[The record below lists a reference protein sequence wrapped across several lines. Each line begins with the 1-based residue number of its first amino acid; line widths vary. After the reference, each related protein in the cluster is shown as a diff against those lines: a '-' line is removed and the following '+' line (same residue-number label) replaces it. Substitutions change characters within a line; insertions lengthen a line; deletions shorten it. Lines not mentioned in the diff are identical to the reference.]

1 MNVEIAGP
9 AVPHLTR
16 RDILTFVRGV
26 MLRLDEQFDEISI
39 ALVNDRTMRGLN
51 RKFRAKNRTTDVLT
65 FPGERSCEIV
75 ISIDQAR
82 RQAASEKHSL
92 PTEIRYLLLHGI
104 LHGLGYDHECDQGE
118 MNALE
123 LRVREAAGLD

>member
-16 RDILTFVRGV
+16 RDIIGFVRKV
-26 MLRLDEQFDEISI
+26 MLAVEREFDEISI
-39 ALVNDRTMRGLN
+39 ALVNDRTVRGLN
-51 RKFRAKNRTTDVLT
+51 RKFRGKNRSTDVLT
-65 FPGERSCEIV
+65 FPGDDSCEIV
-75 ISIDQAR
+75 ISLDQAR
-82 RQAASEKHSL
+82 RQAAAEGHSL

-104 LHGLGYDHECDQGE
+104 LHGLGYDHEKDEGQ

-123 LRVREAAGLD
+123 LRVREAVGLD